1 MKSPSLLSRIGVHGT
16 LMVLVVWSILPF
28 VWTFQ
33 TSIKFTRDVAKKE
46 PVLWGYETTA
56 NAYNAF
62 WLDDDEINMFHVLWF
77 IVAFAVVA
85 ILLGQVGRL
94 IANGPGDKTGR
105 MLALGTGVVAV
116 LGLWLAVP
124 RLLDDELTGANNLA
138 ILGFVVL
145 VALLLAAA
153 VLLIRS
159 RGSSSAASAIGLGVL
174 GVVLVGLARVLQIYL
189 SERDQWSLWETEN
202 GGFWRMVGVLITL
215 LVFVAA
221 PIALGAS
228 MLRNRNRGWPYFTSV
243 GLVLGIGFWWFPR
256 VFEVNDE
263 FDFFINS
270 IIVTVLTMII
280 SISIGL
286 LAGYGLAR
294 YTGISGAVILIIALG
309 FRALPRTAFILPY
322 FFGAQRLGILDSR
335 LVIVMAL
342 VAINQPF
349 TIWMFRTFFMDV
361 PKEMEEAAMIDGA
374 SRFQAFRKVIIP
386 IMWPGI
392 IATSLFTMLLAYNEF
407 LFVRVL
413 APTNWTLPVAIVSL
427 TGGES
432 SRTITEAAAASVSI
446 TLPIVIIIILFQKH
460 LVKGLGAGAVKG

>member
-1 MKSPSLLSRIGVHGT
+1 MIYLDYNRTTPLAPSVMEAMQPYWATHFMLPGQEHPHAQAIGEAMEHAREGLAIMTGCDPFEIVFTGSGT
-16 LMVLVVWSILPF
+16 
-28 VWTFQ
+28 
-33 TSIKFTRDVAKKE
+33 A
-46 PVLWGYETTA
+46 
-56 NAYNAF
+56 
-62 WLDDDEINMFHVLWF
+62 
-77 IVAFAVVA
+77 
-85 ILLGQVGRL
+85 
-94 IANGPGDKTGR
+94 
-105 MLALGTGVVAV
+105 
-116 LGLWLAVP
+116 
-124 RLLDDELTGANNLA
+124 ANNLA

-145 VALLLAAA
+145 VAVLLAAA

-159 RGSSSAASAIGLGVL
+159 DGESSAASAIGIGVL

-202 GGFWRMVGVLITL
+202 GFWVFIGVILTL
-215 LVFVAA
+215 LAFVAA
-221 PIALGAS
+221 PIALGLA

-243 GLVLGIGFWWFPR
+243 GLVLGMGFWWFPR

-270 IIVTVLTMII
+270 IIVTVLTMLI

>member
-1 MKSPSLLSRIGVHGT
+1 MKAPSILSRIGVHGT
-16 LMVLVVWSILPF
+16 LLALVVWSILPF

-46 PVLWGYETTA
+46 PVLWGYETTS

-77 IVAFAVVA
+77 IVAFAVIAV
-85 ILLGQVGRL
+85 LLGQVGRL
-94 IANGPGDKTGR
+94 IANGPAEKTGR
-105 MLALGTGVVAV
+105 KLAIGTGVVSL

-124 RLLDDELTGANNLA
+124 RLLEDELTGGNTLA
-138 ILGFVVL
+138 IIGFVIL
-145 VALLLAAA
+145 VVALLAAA
-153 VLLIRS
+153 ALLIRS
-159 RGSSSAASAIGLGVL
+159 EGGGSSAAGAIGLGVL

-189 SERDQWSLWETEN
+189 GERDQWSLWETES
-202 GGFWRMVGVLITL
+202 GFWGFLGVIVTL

-221 PIALGAS
+221 PLALAVA
-228 MLRNRNRGWPYFTSV
+228 MMRNRHRGWPYFTSV
-243 GLVLGIGFWWFPR
+243 GLVLGMGFWWFPR

-309 FRALPRTAFILPY
+309 FRALPRTAFVLPY
-322 FFGAQRLGILDSR
+322 FFGAQKLGILDSR

-361 PKEMEEAAMIDGA
+361 PKEMEEAAMMDGA

-446 TLPIVIIIILFQKH
+446 TLPIVIVIILFQKH